1 MNERLKELILKDIKR
16 IVDVEYDGK
25 YVPNM
30 TEINSKL
37 FKFYGKKGNELV
49 SAILDFFTKNE
60 EIKSSSNDLL
70 TELLL
75 FYIQN
80 PYRYDPNII
89 VDYILEDKL
98 NIRELSLVKIFNV
111 ITFSNNVNLL
121 LKVTK
126 NVTRSFTMA
135 DVFKETVRLLS
146 SNKTI
151 GSNSDAIELAI
162 KLFLNLTNSHRDI
175 NYIVDMIYYMGKY
188 YGKLP
193 EPLKNELIRY
203 IDALSF
209 ADQSKISF
217 EVNNIPKE
225 LFTKLNKTDD
235 YIIIGK
241 PDIKTGLVL
250 IKSKN
255 ELYGYIDFNSHK
267 IIISPMFDE
276 ISSVNKK
283 HQIVGKVLKK
293 RSEMNPGYYK
303 MDSEGRII
311 EFNPLPS

>member
-70 TELLL
+70 TELLV

-235 YIIIGK
+235 YSVIGK
-241 PDIKTGLVL
+241 PGATGLSLIKT
-250 IKSKN
+250 KDN
-255 ELYGYIDFNSHK
+255 LYGYIDTRSNVV
-267 IIISPMFDE
+267 IQPEFDE
-276 ISSVNKK
+276 ISSVNNKG
-283 HQIVGKVLKK
+283 IITGKINKK
-293 RSEMNPGYYK
+293 RGNKSPGYYK
-303 MDSEGRII
+303 MDTNGNVVAVLLS
-311 EFNPLPS
+311 